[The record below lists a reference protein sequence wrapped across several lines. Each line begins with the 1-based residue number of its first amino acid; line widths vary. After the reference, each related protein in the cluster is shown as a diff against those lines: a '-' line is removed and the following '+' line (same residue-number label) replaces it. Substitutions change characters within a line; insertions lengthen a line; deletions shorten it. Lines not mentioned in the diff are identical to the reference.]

1 MNARGPGVAAPL
13 SGSRPSST
21 ENAKSRSWSRHN
33 HAAKADILD
42 SGRFSASSPAGGPG
56 KQTRCLHSSKLTVP
70 RPVPPPIPI
79 VPDPESFLR
88 IIGRNL
94 SQYSDK
100 FPTWEALFTLTSPE
114 LKEIGV
120 EPARSRRYLLQW
132 LRRYREGKFGPGGD
146 FQHVQDGKAIL
157 SVLHD
162 LKTDK
167 KKVVNVPAGGDA
179 PGANKISGPYAT
191 PIGNGKSQVT
201 VTEGMWEFRQGQKV
215 DGGERRKAEVRFKRR
230 VAERK
235 AAREEQGH

>member
-1 MNARGPGVAAPL
+1 MRPRQIFSTLGAFRPAAQLVGRG
-13 SGSRPSST
+13 
-21 ENAKSRSWSRHN
+21 E
-33 HAAKADILD
+33 
-42 SGRFSASSPAGGPG
+42 
-56 KQTRCLHSSKLTVP
+56 QTRCLHSSKLAVP

-114 LKEIGV
+114 LKEIGI

-179 PGANKISGPYAT
+179 PVSAEQGSSVQGYRVRGANKISGPYAT
-191 PIGNGKSQVT
+191 PIGNGKSQVI